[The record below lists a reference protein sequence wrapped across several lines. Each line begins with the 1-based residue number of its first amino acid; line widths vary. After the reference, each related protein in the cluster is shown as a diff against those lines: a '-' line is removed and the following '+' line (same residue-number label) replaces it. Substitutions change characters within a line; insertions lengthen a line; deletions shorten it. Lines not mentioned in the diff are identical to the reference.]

1 MTRYEIRAAIRS
13 DHADLLELAR
23 YLDSVNLP
31 NDPDVIA
38 QILDLSERSFSGEVA
53 DPRRREYVFVLR
65 DLEAGRAVGT
75 SMIIGQLGRRD
86 APYIYFDVHVEERYS
101 ATLDRHFNHPVLT
114 IGYSYAGPTEIGG
127 LVVHPD
133 ARNAPERL
141 GLLISYVRFAWIA
154 THRDS
159 FRDKLLAELLPPLE
173 ADGTSHLWEAVGR
186 HFTGLTY
193 READRLSKRNK
204 EFIRGL
210 FPQGDIYASLLPA
223 EARDVIGRV
232 GPQTRGVEKMLR
244 RIGFR
249 YAERV
254 DPFDGGPHFVA
265 ATDEVTLVRATRT
278 ASLRAWPTRPRQGGV
293 GRALV
298 GVETGEAP
306 FFRCI
311 LSEIRPISNEQME
324 VPLSTLDHLRLRPD
338 AVAIV
343 LPIDRSAG
351 RSQPDAPELGS

>member
-1 MTRYEIRAAIRS
+1 MIRYEIRAATRA
-13 DHADLLELAR
+13 DQGDLLELSR

-31 NDPDVIA
+31 HDPDVIA
-38 QILDLSERSFSGEVA
+38 QILDLSERSFRGEIG

-133 ARNAPERL
+133 ARRAPERL
-141 GLLISYVRFAWIA
+141 GMLISYVRFAWIA
-154 THRDS
+154 THRAA
-159 FRDKLLAELLPPLE
+159 FQEKLLAELLPPLE
-173 ADGTSHLWEAVGR
+173 HDGTSHLWEAVGR
-186 HFTGLTY
+186 QFTGLTY
-193 READRLSKRNK
+193 READRLSKKNK

-210 FPQGDIYASLLPA
+210 FPDGDIYASLLPA
-223 EARDVIGRV
+223 DAQAVIGKV
-232 GPQTRGVEKMLR
+232 GPQTRGVEKLLR

-265 ATDEVTLVRATRT
+265 
-278 ASLRAWPTRPRQGGV
+278 
-293 GRALV
+293 
-298 GVETGEAP
+298 ETGEVSLVRQTRRVALLPSAHRRGPEGRGLVGIETDAPP
-306 FFRCI
+306 FFRCV
-311 LSEIRPISNEQME
+311 LSELELSSTGAL
-324 VPLSTLDHLRLRPD
+324 VPEATLAHLAVD
-338 AVAIV
+338 AGAIATV
-343 LPIDRSAG
+343 LPMDRGG
-351 RSQPDAPELGS
+351 RIELDSPPANAS